1 MDLGLK
7 DKVVVCM
14 SSASGFGKGIAT
26 EFARE
31 GAKVVICTSE
41 AFKAELDQAV
51 IDIEKETGN
60 RPHPYMYDVLN
71 NESITA
77 MINKVAEDLGGIYGL
92 VNHCPG
98 PKAGTFEALTEADWA
113 DGYQKCLY
121 SYTTA
126 IRAALPYMKQGGG
139 GRIVNSTSSSIK
151 QELDNLILS
160 NTFRMGVVGMSKTM
174 AREFGPYNIMVNT
187 MGTSTPSA
195 PRRRASRSR
204 STTPATPRA
213 SRRSATRRRTSTPAP
228 WCSSALPR
236 TARSPVRSSA
246 STAP

>member
-26 EFARE
+26 EFAHE
-31 GAKVVICTSE
+31 GAKVVVCTSE
-41 AFKAELDQAV
+41 AFKAELNQAV
-51 IDIEKETGN
+51 VDIEKETGN
-60 RPHPYMYDVLN
+60 RPYPYMYDVLN
-71 NESITA
+71 NESIAA

-139 GRIVNSTSSSIK
+139 QIDCGD
-151 QELDNLILS
+151 L
-160 NTFRMGVVGMSKTM
+160 
-174 AREFGPYNIMVNT
+174 
-187 MGTSTPSA
+187 
-195 PRRRASRSR
+195 
-204 STTPATPRA
+204 
-213 SRRSATRRRTSTPAP
+213 
-228 WCSSALPR
+228 
-236 TARSPVRSSA
+236 
-246 STAP
+246 